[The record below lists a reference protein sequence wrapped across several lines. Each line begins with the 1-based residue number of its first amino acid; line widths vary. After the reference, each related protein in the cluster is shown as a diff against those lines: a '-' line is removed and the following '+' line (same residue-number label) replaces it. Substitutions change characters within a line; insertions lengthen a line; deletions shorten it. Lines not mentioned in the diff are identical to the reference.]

1 MALPPRHVL
10 FVCGKARMRS
20 PTAAEIAPRLLGVT
34 ADLGGLSADADVV
47 LDRDQLAAADIIAVM
62 ERAQLARLKRQF
74 GPELRGKRLVCLD
87 VPDRF
92 SFMAP
97 DLIAL
102 LTRQFAR
109 LA

>member
-1 MALPPRHVL
+1 MPVSPRHVL

-20 PTAAEIAPRLLGVT
+20 PTAAEIAPRLMGVT
-34 ADLGGLSADADVV
+34 ADFGGLSADADVV
-47 LDRDQLAAADIIAVM
+47 QDRDQIMEADIIAVM
-62 ERAQLARLKRQF
+62 DRAQLTRLKRQF
-74 GPELRGKRLVCLD
+74 APDLRGKRLVCLD

-92 SFMAP
+92 GYMAP
-97 DLIAL
+97 ALVAL

>member
-1 MALPPRHVL
+1 
-10 FVCGKARMRS
+10 MRS
-20 PTAAEIAPRLLGVT
+20 PTVAEIARRLLGVT
-34 ADLGGLSADADVV
+34 ADFGGVSADADVV
-47 LDRDQLAAADIIAVM
+47 LDRDQILEADIIAVM

-74 GPELRGKRLVCLD
+74 APDLRDKRLVCLD

-92 SFMAP
+92 DDMAP
-97 DLIAL
+97 DPVAR

>member
-1 MALPPRHVL
+1 MPQRVL

-20 PTAAEIAPRLLGVT
+20 PTAAEIAPRLIGIE
-34 ADLGGLSADADVV
+34 ADFGGLSADADVV
-47 LDRDQLAAADIIAVM
+47 LDSDQIDWADIIAVM
-62 ERAQLARLKRQF
+62 ERPQLARLKRQF
-74 GPELRGKRLVCLD
+74 GPLLRGKRVVCLD

-92 SFMAP
+92 TWMEP

>member
-1 MALPPRHVL
+1 M

-62 ERAQLARLKRQF
+62 ERPADAAEAAVRPRPARQ
-74 GPELRGKRLVCLD
+74 
-87 VPDRF
+87 
-92 SFMAP
+92 AP
-97 DLIAL
+97 PMP
-102 LTRQFAR
+102 RRAR
-109 LA
+109 PL